1 MRFPLPKKSL
11 RISESAVRVFEYKT
25 TTKHWHTR
33 INPGDENNWYYMRT
47 KIIVFP
53 YTRALVSSS
62 YTFLNTVRTR
72 PVHEPGRI
80 EFLIF
85 LIFRSRTI
93 HLSEVAAQMRK
104 KKAPVIHTLK
114 WKLVPAGFDIWYE
127 LKASQ
132 RFVCVR
138 RVNIYFISTV
148 TSSTSLSDDNNNCF

>member
-1 MRFPLPKKSL
+1 MRFPLSKKSL

-93 HLSEVAAQMRK
+93 HLSRSRSANEK
-104 KKAPVIHTLK
+104 KKSARHSYTEMKIG
-114 WKLVPAGFDIWYE
+114 A
-127 LKASQ
+127 
-132 RFVCVR
+132 R
-138 RVNIYFISTV
+138 RVWHLIRTKSFAAFCLCSK
-148 TSSTSLSDDNNNCF
+148 S